1 MKNLKRLAGFIFVLS
16 SVSINMLHA
25 QQTGNIR
32 NADANSQEI
41 SPQLATPQCH
51 AFAGA
56 PIITIS
62 RDGNITEFRGTSG
75 QSNHMYSEGY
85 ALCNSGS
92 NPRYSTNFDGVGFA
106 TSSCNCSGNT
116 CTVTRNTTDGRL
128 RLIQKFTKPANS
140 KRTFNIKMTVRNLIA
155 SI

>member
-51 AFAGA
+51 AFAGH
-56 PIITIS
+56 PS
-62 RDGNITEFRGTSG
+62 
-75 QSNHMYSEGY
+75 
-85 ALCNSGS
+85 
-92 NPRYSTNFDGVGFA
+92 
-106 TSSCNCSGNT
+106 
-116 CTVTRNTTDGRL
+116 
-128 RLIQKFTKPANS
+128 
-140 KRTFNIKMTVRNLIA
+140 
-155 SI
+155 